1 MIKLISIIITTHDRD
16 IDLEKAILSA
26 LNQSYLR
33 IEVIVIDDNPT
44 DSTLKI
50 IEKFSNKVNYIKSNT
65 KGLCNSRN
73 LGLELAKGDFIVFL
87 DDDDELI
94 KESVE
99 KRLICFEDLDDE
111 LKERTAVIYS
121 GCSINIV
128 NQKRVAISLPN
139 IKGRIKD
146 SIREGVI
153 STIPSTF
160 FLPRFVL
167 KKYNLKFDESF
178 YSFVD
183 HDFLLKL
190 AESDLH
196 MYYVNEPLTK
206 TYAYPAKKSMV
217 TDVDKRIKYIKQ
229 LKEKWDDFLHSIMPL
244 TSYNK
249 FITTYVAN
257 EYSNLIMN
265 SIISKDFST
274 SYKIL
279 SDIKNYDNLTSKISK
294 LVLLKVVFKL
304 LKLMT
309 PSFVVRIFK

>member
-1 MIKLISIIITTHDRD
+1 MKLISIVITTHNRD
-16 IDLEKAILSA
+16 VDLEKAINSA
-26 LNQSYLR
+26 LNQSYLQ
-33 IEVIVIDDNPT
+33 IEVLVIDDNPT
-44 DSTLKI
+44 DFTLKV
-50 IEKFSNKVNYIKSNT
+50 IEKFNTKVNYIKSNK
-65 KGLCNSRN
+65 KGLASSRN

-87 DDDDELI
+87 DDDDELT
-94 KESVE
+94 ECSVE
-99 KRLICFEDLDDE
+99 KRLKCFEDLDDE
-111 LKERTAVIYS
+111 LKEKTAVIYS

-128 NQKRVAISLPN
+128 DQKRVAISLPK
-139 IKGRIKD
+139 IKGSIKNK
-146 SIREGVI
+146 IREGVI

-178 YSFVD
+178 FSFVD

-190 AESDLH
+190 AKNNLH

-229 LKEKWDDFLHSIMPL
+229 LKGKWDDFLHSIMPSN
-244 TSYNK
+244 SYNK

-257 EYSNLIMN
+257 EYSSLILN
-265 SIISKDFST
+265 SIISKDFSS

-279 SDIKNYDNLTSKISK
+279 SDIKNYDNLASIIRK
-294 LVLLKVVFKL
+294 LVITKIASKFLRLLI
-304 LKLMT
+304 
-309 PSFVVRIFK
+309 PARIVRIFK

>member
-1 MIKLISIIITTHDRD
+1 MKLISIIITTHDRD
-16 IDLEKAILSA
+16 IELEKAILSA

-50 IEKFSNKVNYIKSNT
+50 IGKFSNKVNYIKSNT

-99 KRLICFEDLDDE
+99 KRLKCFEDLDDE

-128 NQKRVAISLPN
+128 NQKRVAISLPK

-167 KKYNLKFDESF
+167 NKYNLKFDESF
-178 YSFVD
+178 SSFVD

-196 MYYVNEPLTK
+196 MYYV
-206 TYAYPAKKSMV
+206 KKSMV

-257 EYSNLIMN
+257 EYSNLIIN

-279 SDIKNYDNLTSKISK
+279 SDIKNYDNLTSKIRK

-309 PSFVVRIFK
+309 PSLIVRIFK